1 MVVPWIGYIIWKN
14 WVIHVLVFLVFQVFS
29 TAELISLAKT
39 VNLAVWAFSL
49 IFLHD
54 FTLFGIDMHNIYHIS
69 SISTTFGPL
78 WNMGFPGPDPNLHLA
93 LCHVLFLVESW
104 KSPYNDD
111 DIHNDTTISS
121 SERYKFYSSWVPAT
135 FRQPGPRWSA
145 SRTSS
150 HLSALSA
157 CNWGGPVKKI
167 TLYKRSLIPSPSLC
181 FPESERMGGC

>member
-1 MVVPWIGYIIWKN
+1 MVVSWIWYSIWKF
-14 WVIHVLVFLVFQVFS
+14 WVIYVLVFLVFQVFS

-93 LCHVLFLVESW
+93 LCPMIIIPDMSSLTPWCWRIHQSFHPMDPEQGHSRGWCFCILVDKHCRDPEIESVIC
-104 KSPYNDD
+104 P
-111 DIHNDTTISS
+111 TG
-121 SERYKFYSSWVPAT
+121 
-135 FRQPGPRWSA
+135 QPGHATYRK
-145 SRTSS
+145 
-150 HLSALSA
+150 
-157 CNWGGPVKKI
+157 GDI
-167 TLYKRSLIPSPSLC
+167 
-181 FPESERMGGC
+181 

>member
-1 MVVPWIGYIIWKN
+1 MAVTFFYIAYFLWQTHFCCPLLTLNSNNSPLKSATTKKYHKVKKRQDVSFQMVPSWKGYSIWKF
-14 WVIHVLVFLVFQVFS
+14 WVIHVLVCLVFQVFS

-93 LCHVLFLVESW
+93 LCHKWVDGMDWILLRQIVLLE
-104 KSPYNDD
+104 
-111 DIHNDTTISS
+111 
-121 SERYKFYSSWVPAT
+121 
-135 FRQPGPRWSA
+135 
-145 SRTSS
+145 
-150 HLSALSA
+150 HLR
-157 CNWGGPVKKI
+157 C
-167 TLYKRSLIPSPSLC
+167 
-181 FPESERMGGC
+181 

>member
-1 MVVPWIGYIIWKN
+1 MWDGLDISGRGGDTILVYLCLNRQHCCLSTFTFLMKLGRGPCLPLADSLSYTQKVPHFRKPLDVSFPMVVPWIWFSIWIF

-78 WNMGFPGPDPNLHLA
+78 WNMGFPGLDPNLHIA
-93 LCHVLFLVESW
+93 LCRKIRIKIRVKLKFLF
-104 KSPYNDD
+104 
-111 DIHNDTTISS
+111 
-121 SERYKFYSSWVPAT
+121 
-135 FRQPGPRWSA
+135 
-145 SRTSS
+145 
-150 HLSALSA
+150 
-157 CNWGGPVKKI
+157 
-167 TLYKRSLIPSPSLC
+167 
-181 FPESERMGGC
+181 

>member
-1 MVVPWIGYIIWKN
+1 MVVPWIWFSIWIF

-78 WNMGFPGPDPNLHLA
+78 WNMGFPGLDPNLHLA
-93 LCHVLFLVESW
+93 LCHTRNIGYTRNIWYTRIWLGIPSRRLYC
-104 KSPYNDD
+104 KSLKFFN
-111 DIHNDTTISS
+111 HLISVS
-121 SERYKFYSSWVPAT
+121 GIWINV
-135 FRQPGPRWSA
+135 W
-145 SRTSS
+145 
-150 HLSALSA
+150 
-157 CNWGGPVKKI
+157 
-167 TLYKRSLIPSPSLC
+167 RSLEPPKMSAKIPKRC
-181 FPESERMGGC
+181 FKAKYGNIGS